1 MEEGLLILHI
11 LSAAAWIGGGLYSWY
26 SFTQLAKA
34 GPEAGDSVSRL
45 SETADRYFGPA
56 AGLTLLSGIALVVFV
71 DPWGWTDTFVLVGL
85 GVFLFSAVW
94 QPLVAN
100 KVQSR
105 LLSSIGGGETDTR
118 SAIAGFHRTA
128 AVDVAILVVAVWA
141 MVTKVGA

>member
-1 MEEGLLILHI
+1 MRDGLLILHI

-34 GPEAGDSVSRL
+34 GPDAGDSVPRL
-45 SETADRYFGPA
+45 TETADRYFGPA
-56 AGLTLLSGIALVVFV
+56 SGLTLLSGIALVVFV

-85 GVFLFSAVW
+85 GVFLFSAIW

-105 LLSSIGGGETDTR
+105 LLSSLSGGDTS
-118 SAIAGFHRTA
+118 SALAGLNRTA
-128 AVDVAILVVAVWA
+128 AVDVAVLVVAVWA
-141 MVTKVGA
+141 MVTKLGT